1 MILDINATPVF
12 EQNWEAYNTPEIKTI
27 INQGGSRSSKTYSI
41 MQILILIAM
50 TQPKQK
56 ISVVR
61 KSFPS
66 LRGSVMRDWKE
77 IMINWDV
84 YDENKHQKT
93 EHTYTY
99 PNGSTI
105 EFFSV
110 DDSQKVRGK
119 KHTILYLNEANEIDL
134 ETWVQLKMRCEGKVF
149 IDYNPSELEHWAYDL
164 INDDSTQLIK
174 STYKDNPFLSKDQ
187 VQYIEEL
194 IKVDERYYKIYALG
208 ERVAPQSLIYSHFV
222 RYDNPPPKEE
232 IIDVAM
238 GLDIGFNHETAFV
251 EVTFATENRLYVR
264 ELFYGNQV
272 TSEDIV
278 NIVVNTEFDRTKTI
292 YVDSARPDLIESLRR
307 KGIRASLSDKRV
319 TEGIDYM
326 KSKQVFVH
334 INSENIWRESKLY
347 SYKELKDGTITDE
360 IIKKWDDGLD
370 ATRYAAFT
378 HGKKLGRTGV
388 PFAIGSQKESS
399 TKTWRRGF

>member
-1 MILDINATPVF
+1 MILDIQATTVF
-12 EQNWEAYNTPEIKTI
+12 ERNWEAFHNPKIKAI

-41 MQILILIAM
+41 MQILILIAL
-50 TQPKQK
+50 TIPKQK

-77 IMINWDV
+77 IMMNWDI
-84 YDENKHQKT
+84 YDENDHQKT

-105 EFFSV
+105 EFFSL

-119 KHTILYLNEANEIDL
+119 KHTHLYLNEGNEIDF
-134 ETWVQLKMRCEGKVF
+134 ESWMQLKMRCEGKVF
-149 IDYNPSELEHWAYDL
+149 IDYNPSSLEHWCYDL
-164 INDDSTQLIK
+164 IKEEGTLLIK
-174 STYKDNPFLSKDQ
+174 STYKDNPFLSEDQ
-187 VQYIEEL
+187 VKYIEDL

-208 ERVAPQSLIYSHFV
+208 ERVDPQSIVYSHFV
-222 RYDNPPPKEE
+222 RYDNPPPQDE
-232 IIDVAM
+232 ILDIAM
-238 GLDIGFNHETAFV
+238 GLDIGFNHETAFI
-251 EVTFATENRLYVR
+251 EVIFATQNRLFVR

-278 NIVVNTEFDRTKTI
+278 NIVCETEFDRSKII

-307 KGIRASLSDKRV
+307 KGIRASLSDKKV
-319 TEGIDYM
+319 NEGIDFI
-326 KSKQVFVH
+326 KSKQVFIQ

-360 IIKKWDDGLD
+360 IIKKWDDGMD
-370 ATRYAAFT
+370 AMRYAAYT
-378 HGKKLGRTGV
+378 HGKKLGKTAI
-388 PFAIGSQKESS
+388 PFAMGDKSNAPS
-399 TKTWRRGF
+399 TWRRGF